1 MTPTSRR
8 AIDLHDGDK
17 IGEKALKTL
26 IHAAVEVNKHV
37 LSCPSARDKSIDGRE
52 RSKAAFGL
60 AGHGLTVI

>member
-8 AIDLHDGDK
+8 AIDFHDGDK

-26 IHAAVEVNKHV
+26 IYAAVELKHF
-37 LSCPSARDKSIDGRE
+37 LSCPSAHEKSIDGRE

>member
-37 LSCPSARDKSIDGRE
+37 LSCPSAP
-52 RSKAAFGL
+52 
-60 AGHGLTVI
+60 

>member
-26 IHAAVEVNKHV
+26 IYAAHR
-37 LSCPSARDKSIDGRE
+37 PSAHDKSIDGRE
-52 RSKAAFGL
+52 RSKAPFGL
-60 AGHGLTVI
+60 ADHGLTVI